1 MTQPGETTHYTLS
14 QHLCA
19 IENHVGKRV
28 VNYVVANRKQVSPEV
43 ARRYRAEGAESVVID
58 SANVAKMKVRLL
70 ADNLL
75 EEHGVIR
82 HNSPRLASL
91 LVKEFLRP

>member
-1 MTQPGETTHYTLS
+1 
-14 QHLCA
+14 
-19 IENHVGKRV
+19 
-28 VNYVVANRKQVSPEV
+28 
-43 ARRYRAEGAESVVID
+43 VVID